1 MADRFSTGATAP
13 SAAACAQNFPSS
25 PRPASAFVTDVED
38 NAAELRTALQGFA
51 AVEALMTPHGSHD
64 SQNVTASRDQL
75 GALLR
80 MVNSE
85 ISRRVDDLEA
95 TIASLR
101 AALAARETLQ

>member
-13 SAAACAQNFPSS
+13 SAAACAQHLSHSHRS
-25 PRPASAFVTDVED
+25 PSAFVLDAQD
-38 NAAELRTALQGFA
+38 HAAELRTALQGFA
-51 AVEALMTPHGSHD
+51 AVEALMTPHGSQD

-85 ISRRVDDLEA
+85 ISRRVDDLES
-95 TIASLR
+95 TIEALR
-101 AALAARETLQ
+101 RALTGEALQ